1 MRPEIDIVTNLNIS
15 AVTFGGYRDYYDATT
30 RISRPSKLLRAR
42 LLKGRDRFVSRS
54 PSLGAMSAGLEVTTL
69 LWRDRTVSA
78 ARSHVQG

>member
-15 AVTFGGYRDYYDATT
+15 AVTFGGYRDYYDAIDPT
-30 RISRPSKLLRAR
+30 RPSKLLRAR